1 MRLLS
6 KTHIALRAAWFAAL
20 IIVIVGELLPGNSLP
35 IRELER
41 LGIGDKVEH
50 FTAYAILG
58 AYPAACEWIGLAI
71 PATFGLIA
79 LGVLLE
85 FGQLLSV
92 GRSFEIGDMLANTLG
107 AFAGFAAGLI
117 VRKIAG
123 LVGGTGG
130 IPAAE
135 CRNPVSAARGRAFK

>member
-1 MRLLS
+1 MRLPPR
-6 KTHIALRAAWFAAL
+6 THIALRAAWFAAL
-20 IIVIVGELLPGNSLP
+20 LAVIAGELLPGNSLP
-35 IRELER
+35 IRQLER

-50 FTAYAILG
+50 FTAYAILS
-58 AYPAACEWIGLAI
+58 AYPAACEWVGLAI

-92 GRSFEIGDMLANTLG
+92 ARSFEIGDMLANTLG
-107 AFAGFAAGLI
+107 AFAGVAAGLML
-117 VRKIAG
+117 RKIAG

-130 IPAAE
+130 MPAAE
-135 CRNPVSAARGRAFK
+135 CRNPIPVARGRGFK